1 MRLHAEVAPLARARV
16 VQPDPAQNQS
26 SENDL
31 HCNSRHQIRSELPAE
46 PDVLATEIPEQNA
59 QERIETAMQYHRG
72 MKPVWCLHRL
82 RLNALSLPGQ
92 QTGNEAEG

>member
-1 MRLHAEVAPLARARV
+1 MRLHAEVAPLGRARV

-26 SENDL
+26 TEDDF
-31 HCNSRHQIRSELPAE
+31 HRESRRQIRPELPAQT
-46 PDVLATEIPEQNA
+46 DVLGTEIPEQYA